1 MIFNQIKYFA
11 KAKIKP
17 QSGIQS
23 ANIVNLSDIKAR
35 LLKFYSKNPFLFQKY
50 FVTLQ
55 PKNNYI

>member
-17 QSGIQS
+17 QMGIQS
-23 ANIVNLSDIKAR
+23 ANIVNLSDNKAR
-35 LLKFYSKNPFLFQKY
+35 LLKFYSKILSFSKY

-55 PKNNYI
+55 PKII

>member
-23 ANIVNLSDIKAR
+23 ANIVNLSDNKAR

-55 PKNNYI
+55 PK

>member
-17 QSGIQS
+17 QMGIQS
-23 ANIVNLSDIKAR
+23 ANIVNLSDNKAR
-35 LLKFYSKNPFLFQKY
+35 LLKFYSKILSFSKN

-55 PKNNYI
+55 PKII